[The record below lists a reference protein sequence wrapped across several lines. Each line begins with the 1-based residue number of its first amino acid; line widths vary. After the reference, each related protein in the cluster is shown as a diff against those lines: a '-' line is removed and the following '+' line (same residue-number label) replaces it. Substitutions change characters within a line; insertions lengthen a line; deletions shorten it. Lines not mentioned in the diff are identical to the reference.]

1 MQAQKK
7 GLESFCLRV
16 ALPHECRNT
25 DSFTGN
31 DAGAKAKKREMG
43 LFGIVPMRKQNYQH
57 LPKILQF
64 PKHQQMQ
71 NFSTAGEYPLKED
84 RICKNT
90 AAVARSFHQ
99 SLETGFVHR
108 DVDQYP
114 VE

>member
-43 LFGIVPMRKQNYQH
+43 LFGIVPMRKQKYQH
-57 LPKILQF
+57 LPSENDEVSRESILF
-64 PKHQQMQ
+64 LTLED
-71 NFSTAGEYPLKED
+71 TANNGNREGDWLLFLKENALPCSLHYCN
-84 RICKNT
+84 ICT
-90 AAVARSFHQ
+90 
-99 SLETGFVHR
+99 
-108 DVDQYP
+108 
-114 VE
+114 